1 MKKFRVLI
9 ADDEPLAREG
19 ICIQLQQDA
28 EVEIV
33 VECVNGRDAVQ
44 AIRNERPDLVFL
56 DVEMPL
62 LDGFGVV
69 ETIGAEEMPV
79 VIFVTAYDEY
89 AIRAFD
95 AHALDYVL
103 KPVNNER
110 LRKALARAK
119 RQIEQQREHPVGQQ
133 LLSLLQELKI
143 EREARQSDYSDRII
157 VRARER
163 IQFLDT
169 ESIDW
174 IESLDNYAKLHADGN
189 CYTIRSTM
197 SKLESRLNPTR
208 FLRIRRSTIVNIGSI
223 RELQPLFN
231 GEYVIILNDGTRLQ
245 SSRRYHKNL
254 NPLLQM

>member
-1 MKKFRVLI
+1 MKKIRVLI

-19 ICIQLQQDA
+19 IRTQLQQDS
-28 EVEIV
+28 EVEIA

-44 AIRNERPDLVFL
+44 AIRNEMPDLVFL

-69 ETIGAEEMPV
+69 ETIGAGQMPV

-89 AIRAFD
+89 AIRAFE

-110 LRKALARAK
+110 LRKSLARAK
-119 RQIEQQREHPVGQQ
+119 RQIEQQRDHPVSQQ

-143 EREARQSDYSDRII
+143 EQEAKQSHYPDRITI
-157 VRARER
+157 KARER
-163 IQFLDT
+163 IMFLDT
-169 ESIDW
+169 KSIDW

-197 SKLESRLNPTR
+197 SKLESKLNPAR
-208 FLRIRRSTIVNIGSI
+208 FLRIRRSTIINIGCI
-223 RELQPLFN
+223 KELQPLFN

-254 NPLLQM
+254 DPLLQM